1 MNFMQSASKEKKK
14 KCKNQSTT
22 DPQCKKRQLVIR
34 PHGEMMNDPHS
45 LDVYTLDNVSENYY
59 ESDNDSLT
67 KTVVKKKGIP
77 TLVVM

>member
-1 MNFMQSASKEKKK
+1 MNFMQSTSKEKKK
-14 KCKNQSTT
+14 KCKN
-22 DPQCKKRQLVIR
+22 QCKKRQLVIR

-45 LDVYTLDNVSENYY
+45 VDVYSLDNVSENNY

-67 KTVVKKKGIP
+67 KAVVKKKGIP